1 LARVSG
7 HKLVRINLSEQTD
20 LSDLLGSDM
29 PLPVSDEPEEE
40 GAAGD
45 GSGGGGAV
53 SSGASGGGT
62 SNSGGNN
69 GGNGPQFAWCDGVLL
84 QAVKNGDWVLLDE
97 LNLAPQAV
105 LEGLNAILDHRAEV
119 YIPELD
125 RTFECPRSFRVFGA
139 QNPLL
144 QGGGRKGLPKSFLNR
159 FTKVHVDALTD
170 EDLVQISASLFPELL
185 TSSENTTPASDI
197 VTFDS
202 ANNALATD
210 ALANDV
216 LLRRCVAFNQL
227 VMRRVMV
234 ERRFGQLGSPWEYNL
249 RDIDRLCSVALRCGG
264 QLHGGWNLRTLVDV
278 VYAMRLRTEDDRV
291 QLLSVFDEVFAN
303 EGSGANASDASPA
316 VLLLG
321 GLRVTSAHA
330 TLGTASLKRFTT
342 SDGDGDGSGSGG
354 GVASGSSLGTSVV
367 PVLQSLL
374 RPLHAMMHCVAMKW
388 PCLLVGGRGSG
399 KSSCLR
405 LLASLCGE

>member
-1 LARVSG
+1 VGKTSLISALARVSG

-29 PLPVSDEPEEE
+29 PLPVSDEPDQ
-40 GAAGD
+40 AHKA
-45 GSGGGGAV
+45 GGGGAV
-53 SSGASGGGT
+53 SSDASGGAAA
-62 SNSGGNN
+62 SGGNS

-185 TSSENTTPASDI
+185 VNTPNEATGTTVITPATSI
-197 VTFDS
+197 VSFDGAS
-202 ANNALATD
+202 
-210 ALANDV
+210 DV

-264 QLHGGWNLRTLVDV
+264 TLKGSANGSGWNLRTLVDV
-278 VYAMRLRTEDDRV
+278 VYSMRLRTEDDRAH
-291 QLLSVFDEVFAN
+291 LLAVFDEVFADETGDDSSN
-303 EGSGANASDASPA
+303 PA

-321 GLRVTSAHA
+321 GLRVTPTHA
-330 TLGTASLKRFTT
+330 TLGTAVLKRVPPCAN
-342 SDGDGDGSGSGG
+342 DGS
-354 GVASGSSLGTSVV
+354 SGSSSIGSSSVV
-367 PVLQSLL
+367 PVVQSLL